1 MLLRKRAVGS
11 FVLCVL
17 LLLVPALL
25 LFGVQ
30 TTLNPI
36 LWLADRTMA
45 PQRPM
50 QTGSP
55 LTAHIVLFQFKD
67 SATPF
72 QIKDVGG
79 GTDPDDGSVR

>member
-11 FVLCVL
+11 FLLCVL

-36 LWLADRTMA
+36 LWLVDRTMA
-45 PQRPM
+45 PNRPV
-50 QTGSP
+50 QTSNP
-55 LTAHIVLFQFKD
+55 PTTHIVLFKFKE

-72 QIKDVGG
+72 QIKDVREKI
-79 GTDPDDGSVR
+79 SC